1 MAAGAAKKNG
11 RKRRIGPYLAV
22 LPGFLLIAGVV
33 FYPIINTLWL
43 SLFDV
48 QLVQV
53 GEFIGLGHYVALA
66 QDPLFWRI
74 LRQTF
79 FWTLSSVTVKL
90 VLGLALGLLLNEK
103 FRGRDL
109 FRTLLLIPWA
119 MPAVAAAVVWRWIY
133 DANFGY
139 LNDLLREIGLISEPI
154 IWLGGAKSAFAAA
167 VLTDAWVGLPFMAFI
182 FLAGLQGVDQ
192 RLYEAAKVDGAGV
205 WARFIHVTVP
215 QLAPIILVAT
225 LVSAIWTFNSFNI
238 VYVLTGGGPL
248 KATEILV
255 TYTYSQAFEQ
265 LQFGTA
271 AALATVTFGILLLF
285 SIVYVWLYGRN
296 NEI

>member
-11 RKRRIGPYLAV
+11 RSRRIGPYLAV

-48 QLVQV
+48 QLVRV
-53 GEFIGLGHYVALA
+53 GEFIGFGHYLTLA

-74 LRQTF
+74 LRQTL

-90 VLGLALGLLLNEK
+90 VLGLALGMLLNEK

-154 IWLGGAKSAFAAA
+154 IWLGDARSAFAAA

-192 RLYEAAKVDGAGV
+192 RLYEAAKVDGAGA
-205 WARFIHVTVP
+205 WARYIHVTVP

-271 AALATVTFGILLLF
+271 AALATVTFVILLLF

>member
-1 MAAGAAKKNG
+1 MTVGASKKNG
-11 RKRRIGPYLAV
+11 RKFRIGPYLAV
-22 LPGFLLIAGVV
+22 LPGLLLIAGVV
-33 FYPIINTLWL
+33 FYPIANTLWL
-43 SLFDV
+43 SLHDV
-48 QLVQV
+48 KLVRV
-53 GEFIGLGHYVALA
+53 GEFVGLGHYLALS

-79 FWTLSSVTVKL
+79 FWTLFSVLVKL
-90 VLGLALGLLLNEK
+90 VLGLALGMLLHQK

-139 LNDLLREIGLISEPI
+139 LNDLLFEIGLITEPI
-154 IWLGGAKSAFAAA
+154 VWLGNARSAFAAA
-167 VLTDAWVGLPFMAFI
+167 VLTDAWVGLPFMAFV
-182 FLAGLQGVDQ
+182 FLSGLQGVDE
-192 RLYEAAKVDGAGV
+192 RLYEAAQVDGAGV
-205 WARFIHVTVP
+205 WARFLYITIP

-248 KATEILV
+248 QATEILV
-255 TYTYSQAFEQ
+255 TYTYSQAFER

-271 AALATVTFGILLLF
+271 AALATVTFIILLVF
-285 SIVYVWLYGRN
+285 SIAYVWLYGRR

>member
-1 MAAGAAKKNG
+1 MAAGAAKKN
-11 RKRRIGPYLAV
+11 RRRYRIGPYLAV

-33 FYPIINTLWL
+33 FYPIVNTLWL
-43 SLFDV
+43 SLRDV
-48 QLVQV
+48 QLIQV
-53 GEFIGLGHYVALA
+53 GEVIGLGHYVALA

-119 MPAVAAAVVWRWIY
+119 MPAVAAAVVWRWVY

-139 LNDLLREIGLISEPI
+139 LNDFLREIGLIAEPI
-154 IWLGGAKSAFAAA
+154 IWLGGARSAFAAA

-192 RLYEAAKVDGAGV
+192 RLYEAARVDGAGV
-205 WARFIHVTVP
+205 WARFMHVTIP
-215 QLAPIILVAT
+215 QLAPVILVAT

-248 KATEILV
+248 QATEILV
-255 TYTYSQAFEQ
+255 TYTYSQAFER

-271 AALATVTFGILLLF
+271 AALATVTFIILLAF
-285 SIVYVWLYGRN
+285 SIVYVWLYGRR

>member
-1 MAAGAAKKNG
+1 MAARAAKKNG
-11 RKRRIGPYLAV
+11 RRLRLGPYLAI
-22 LPGFLLIAGVV
+22 LPGFLLIAGIV
-33 FYPIINTLWL
+33 FYPILNTLWL
-43 SLFDV
+43 SLHDV
-48 QLVQV
+48 ELVQV
-53 GEFIGLGHYVALA
+53 GEFTGLGHYITLA

-79 FWTLSSVTVKL
+79 SWTLSSVTVKL
-90 VLGLALGLLLNEK
+90 VLGLSLGMLLHEK
-103 FRGRDL
+103 FRGRNL

-139 LNDLLREIGLISEPI
+139 LNDLLMEMGIVAEPVV
-154 IWLGGAKSAFAAA
+154 WLGNARSAFAAA
-167 VLTDAWVGLPFMAFI
+167 VLTDAWVGLPFMAFV
-182 FLAGLQGVDQ
+182 FLAGLQSVDE
-192 RLYEAAKVDGAGV
+192 RLYEAAKIDGAGA
-205 WARFIHVTVP
+205 WARFIHVTIP
-215 QLAPIILVAT
+215 QISPVILVAT

-248 KATEILV
+248 QATEILV

-271 AALATVTFGILLLF
+271 AALATVTFVILLVF
-285 SIVYVWLYGRN
+285 SIAYVWLYGRN

>member
-1 MAAGAAKKNG
+1 MAAGAAKKNQ
-11 RKRRIGPYLAV
+11 RKLRLGPYLAV
-22 LPGFLLIAGVV
+22 LPGLLLIAGVV
-33 FYPIINTLWL
+33 FYPIVNTLWL
-43 SLFDV
+43 SLHDV
-48 QLVQV
+48 NLVRV
-53 GEFIGLGHYVALA
+53 GEFVGLGHYVTLS

-79 FWTLSSVTVKL
+79 FWTLSSVMVKL
-90 VLGLALGLLLNEK
+90 ILGLALGMLLHQK
-103 FRGRDL
+103 VRGRNL

-139 LNDLLREIGLISEPI
+139 LNDLLFEIGLITEPI
-154 IWLGGAKSAFAAA
+154 VWLGNARSAFAAA
-167 VLTDAWVGLPFMAFI
+167 VLTDAWVGLPFMAFV
-182 FLAGLQGVDQ
+182 FLSGLQSVDE
-192 RLYEAAKVDGAGV
+192 RLYEAAKVDGAGA
-205 WARFIHVTVP
+205 WARFVHITIP
-215 QLAPIILVAT
+215 QLAPVILVAT

-248 KATEILV
+248 QATEILV
-255 TYTYSQAFEQ
+255 TYTYSQAFER

-271 AALATVTFGILLLF
+271 AALATVTFVILLAF
-285 SIVYVWLYGRN
+285 SVAYVWLYGRR

>member
-11 RKRRIGPYLAV
+11 RSRRIGPYLAV

-48 QLVQV
+48 QLVRV
-53 GEFIGLGHYVALA
+53 GEFIGFGHYLTLA

-74 LRQTF
+74 LRQTL

-119 MPAVAAAVVWRWIY
+119 MPAVAAAVVWRWVY

-139 LNDLLREIGLISEPI
+139 LNDFLREIGLIAEPI
-154 IWLGGAKSAFAAA
+154 IWLGGARSAFAAA

-192 RLYEAAKVDGAGV
+192 RLYEAARVDGAGV
-205 WARFIHVTVP
+205 WARFMHVTIP
-215 QLAPIILVAT
+215 QLAPVILVAT

-248 KATEILV
+248 QATEILV
-255 TYTYSQAFEQ
+255 TYTYSQAFER

-271 AALATVTFGILLLF
+271 AALATVTFIILLAF
-285 SIVYVWLYGRN
+285 SIVYVWLYGRR